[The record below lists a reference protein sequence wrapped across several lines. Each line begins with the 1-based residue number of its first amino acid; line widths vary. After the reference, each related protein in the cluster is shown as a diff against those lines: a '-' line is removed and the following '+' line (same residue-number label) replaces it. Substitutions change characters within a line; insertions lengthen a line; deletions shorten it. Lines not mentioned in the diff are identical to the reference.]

1 MLRTAEAGGSS
12 VVRRKLFLVLFA
24 GMMFILATPAW
35 AGGERQAEWPLDTQH
50 FRAEQAWTTTRG
62 HGTTIAVLDSGC
74 QADHPDLAGQ
84 VLAGTGF
91 AGVAGDTGQS
101 DHSQDSHG
109 TSIAALI
116 AGSGRNNAGTG
127 VIGLAPDARIL
138 PVRVTVDGE
147 TQPISLAE
155 GIIYAV
161 DHGARIIT
169 ISESTSVPDPNVRSA
184 VEHALDRGDIVVA
197 ATGNSGHDGNPPSYP
212 AYFPGVVAVT
222 GVDSSNNFW
231 PESQSGPQVTLAAP
245 AADIVSANN
254 HGGYLRGDG
263 TSYAAPYVA
272 AAAALVWSKWPDLPA
287 GRVIRQLIDTA
298 DRHGDATHDDHYG
311 FGIVNPLKALTSS
324 PTTASG
330 FPVVTTDTKTSQWP
344 WTATAVAIVVVTA
357 VAVGWLL
364 RRRAVNGKGKS

>member
-1 MLRTAEAGGSS
+1 M
-12 VVRRKLFLVLFA
+12 RKKVFFVLFV
-24 GMMFILATPAW
+24 GMAFILATPAW
-35 AGGERQAEWPLDTQH
+35 AADERQAEWPLDAQH
-50 FRAEQAWTTTRG
+50 FRAEQAWTTARG

-84 VLAGTGF
+84 VLTGTGF
-91 AGVAGDTGQS
+91 VGVAGDTGQS
-101 DHSQDSHG
+101 DRSQDSHG
-109 TSIAALI
+109 TSIAAII
-116 AGSGRNNAGTG
+116 AGSGKNNAGTG

-147 TQPISLAE
+147 TQPVSLAE

-169 ISESTSVPDPNVRSA
+169 ISASTSVPDPNLRSS
-184 VEHALDRGDIVVA
+184 VEHAIERGVLVIA
-197 ATGNSGHDGNPPSYP
+197 ATGNSGRDGNPPSYP

-222 GVDSSNNFW
+222 GVDSSNKFW
-231 PESQSGPQVTLAAP
+231 PESQSGPQATLAAP
-245 AADIVSANN
+245 ATDIMSANN

-298 DRHGDATHDDHYG
+298 DRHGDAAHDDQYG
-311 FGIVNPLKALTSS
+311 FGIVNPVKALTTSL
-324 PTTASG
+324 TTATG
-330 FPVVTTDTKTSQWP
+330 FPAVTNDTSTSRWP
-344 WTATAVAIVVVTA
+344 WTATVITITVSAMVI
-357 VAVGWLL
+357 GWLL

>member
-1 MLRTAEAGGSS
+1 M
-12 VVRRKLFLVLFA
+12 VRRKLFLVLFA
-24 GMMFILATPAW
+24 GMMLVLATPAW
-35 AGGERQAEWPLDTQH
+35 AAGARQAEWPLDAQH
-50 FRAEQAWTTTRG
+50 FRAEQAWTTARG
-62 HGTTIAVLDSGC
+62 HGITIAVLDSGC

-84 VLAGTGF
+84 VLTGTGF

-101 DHSQDSHG
+101 DGSQDSHG
-109 TSIAALI
+109 TSIAAII
-116 AGSGRNNAGTG
+116 AGSGKNNADTG
-127 VIGLAPDARIL
+127 MIGLAPDARIL
-138 PVRVTVDGE
+138 PVRVTIDGE
-147 TQPISLAE
+147 TQPVSLAE

-161 DHGARIIT
+161 DHDARIIT

-184 VEHALDRGDIVVA
+184 VEHALERGVLVIA

-222 GVDSSNNFW
+222 GVDSDNEFW
-231 PESQSGPQVTLAAP
+231 PDSQSGPQATLAAP
-245 AADIVSANN
+245 AKDIVSANN

-298 DRHGDATHDDHYG
+298 DRHGNAAHDDRYG

-324 PTTASG
+324 LTSASG
-330 FPVVTTDTKTSQWP
+330 FPAATTATNTSPWP
-344 WTATAVAIVVVTA
+344 WTATAIAIVVLA
-357 VAVGWLL
+357 AAVGWWL
-364 RRRAVNGKGKS
+364 RRRALSRKENS